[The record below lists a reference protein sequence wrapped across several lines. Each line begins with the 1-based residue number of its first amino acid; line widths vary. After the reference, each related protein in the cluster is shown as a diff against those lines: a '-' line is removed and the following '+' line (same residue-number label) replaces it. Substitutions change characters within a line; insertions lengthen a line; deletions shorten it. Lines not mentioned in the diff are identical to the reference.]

1 MLDNSGQIWT
11 HRHLGEDDPR
21 CGAWAIA
28 CVGWCWP
35 KQGGG
40 EAGSRMEEE
49 GIRSL
54 GLGFLHL
61 KCWET
66 FTCKYSA
73 GLSVKHL
80 WTLAWKCGFQASK
93 RKSGLDIHTLHISW
107 PNSATLRNLNRRCAH
122 SCAKWHRFMEV
133 YCGIVCKNKNFKTA
147 YKPSTKELVKSIME
161 YYVKYTYMDQ
171 DISLCADL
179 ANMSD
184 IFKVKWANSKIVV
197 WHKSMQ

>member
-1 MLDNSGQIWT
+1 MLDNSGQIWI

-107 PNSATLRNLNRRCAH
+107 PNSATLRNLNRRYAH

-133 YCGIVCKNKNFKTA
+133 YCGIVCKKKTSKQHISQALRNWLNLLWSTMWNIPIWIKIYPYVLTWLICLTFFKWN
-147 YKPSTKELVKSIME
+147 EQIVK
-161 YYVKYTYMDQ
+161 
-171 DISLCADL
+171 
-179 ANMSD
+179 
-184 IFKVKWANSKIVV
+184 
-197 WHKSMQ
+197 